1 LPGDPSLSGGRPCP
15 KNLSAGRVGIARA
28 LMERR
33 NGVTAVTRPRSI
45 LRAFAGSRQA
55 IRSSATIK
63 FRGLKMKKLAVLM
76 AAAALPLSACA
87 GIQGPPQ
94 VIGQQGVLPRP
105 LGGTWEDRFVRS
117 ADAAFA
123 DRSSEAAK
131 KEFLRA
137 GSMLVYTRCSDF
149 FQRMGRNQ
157 GRSRV
162 ARDYIAP
169 VVALLSGVL
178 AFHDFGEDSDSEQ
191 NILEALTLGSNF
203 ATAALDIHDR
213 HFLFGADN
221 IDSVREMTLNAL
233 SKHRVTVM
241 DRDLKSLDDAVEYLI
256 DNQTICTPPHILRLA
271 RAAIANSKPET
282 VDTSGKPTGP
292 QAPVRPAPLTDTV
305 VETTVTTQSDG
316 SEEGRVGVRI
326 PN

>member
-1 LPGDPSLSGGRPCP
+1 
-15 KNLSAGRVGIARA
+15 
-28 LMERR
+28 
-33 NGVTAVTRPRSI
+33 
-45 LRAFAGSRQA
+45 
-55 IRSSATIK
+55 
-63 FRGLKMKKLAVLM
+63 MKKLVMLM

-105 LGGTWEDRFVRS
+105 LGGTWEDRFVKS
-117 ADAAFA
+117 ANAAFA
-123 DRSSEAAK
+123 NQSSEAAQ
-131 KEFLRA
+131 KEFLRT
-137 GSMLVYTRCSDF
+137 GSMLIYTRCSDF

-169 VVALLSGVL
+169 VVALLTGVL
-178 AFHDFGEDSDSEQ
+178 AFHDFGEDSDKEQ

-233 SKHRVTVM
+233 SVHRVTVM
-241 DRDLKSLDDAVEYLI
+241 GRDLQSLDDAVEHLV

-271 RAAIANSKPET
+271 RAAISNSKPET

-292 QAPVRPAPLTDTV
+292 QGSSDPVPLTEGVSGAADT
-305 VETTVTTQSDG
+305 QDDD
-316 SEEGRVGVRI
+316 SEQGRVGVRI